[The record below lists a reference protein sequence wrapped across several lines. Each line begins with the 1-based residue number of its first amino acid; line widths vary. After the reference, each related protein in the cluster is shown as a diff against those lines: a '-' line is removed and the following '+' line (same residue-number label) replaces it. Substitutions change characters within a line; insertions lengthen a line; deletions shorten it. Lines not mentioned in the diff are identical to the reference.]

1 MITMKSVVLETAAL
15 LTAPSRPNHFGLSS
29 KLRILTAALLFSS
42 STLFA
47 AVTDPEGTTGIEQKQ
62 LATAKHYM
70 ASAANPLAVKAGE
83 QILAKGGSAVDAAI
97 AMQLMLGLVEP
108 QSSGIGG
115 GLFLLHWDKKGAK
128 LSSIDGR
135 ETAPATAG
143 PDLFVDHGKVMSW
156 RDAFV
161 GGKSVG
167 VPGVIK
173 ALELAHQQHG
183 LLPWSAL
190 FAPAIQAAEQ
200 GFVVSPRLAGL
211 LKANW
216 NPGLDKFSASAAY
229 FKTESQ
235 WLQAGFVRKN
245 PDYAA
250 ILKKIAKDGSQAFYQ
265 GENAKALVAA
275 VQQAPVNAGK
285 LSLSDLT
292 AYQPQ
297 QRDPICIPYR
307 QFKICGMAPP
317 SSGGLAVLQMM
328 GMLAYQPMATLK
340 PNSVEAIHLISQAGK
355 LAFAD
360 RERFAAD
367 PDFVKVPV
375 QGLLAADYLKQ
386 RSALL
391 AATEAGPAFAGEPK
405 GAEPLASGKAIEFA
419 NTSHMSV
426 VDSKGNAVSMTTSIE
441 NAFGSGLFVNGYLL
455 NNQLTDFSLQAKVD
469 GYWVANRVE
478 ANKRPRSSMSPMMV
492 FDQSG
497 KLVYITGS
505 PGGSRIINYVTQNL
519 VAVLDWKMDAQQA
532 ANLPR
537 FTHRNDGLVLEQ
549 NTNLSQL
556 VPALLELGYQ
566 PKLADLNSGIHAI
579 EIKQDHLEGA
589 ADPRREG
596 IAEGQ

>member
-1 MITMKSVVLETAAL
+1 MIITK
-15 LTAPSRPNHFGLSS
+15 F
-29 KLRILTAALLFSS
+29 KLRVLTAALLFSS
-42 STLFA
+42 STLYA
-47 AVTDPEGTTGIEQKQ
+47 AITDPEATTGIEQKQ

-83 QILAKGGSAVDAAI
+83 QVLAKGGSAVDAAI
-97 AMQLMLGLVEP
+97 TMQLVLGLVEP

-115 GLFLLHWDKKGAK
+115 GLFLLYWDKQKAA

-135 ETAPATAG
+135 ETAPSGAG
-143 PDLFVDHGKVMSW
+143 PDLFVQNGQVMSW

-183 LLPWSAL
+183 VLPWAEL
-190 FAPAIQAAEQ
+190 FAPAIQIAEQ

-211 LKANW
+211 LSGGW
-216 NPGLDKFSASAAY
+216 TPSVDKFSASQAY
-229 FKTESQ
+229 FKPEGH
-235 WLQAGFVRKN
+235 WLKAGFLRKN

-250 ILKKIAKDGSQAFYQ
+250 LLKKIAKEGSKAFYQ
-265 GENAKALVAA
+265 GDNAKALVAA
-275 VQQAPVNAGK
+275 VQQAPINAGK
-285 LSLSDLT
+285 ISLADLT
-292 AYQPQ
+292 AYQPK
-297 QRDPICIPYR
+297 QRDPLCIPYR
-307 QFKICGMAPP
+307 QFKICSMAPP

-328 GMLAYQPMATLK
+328 GMLAYQPMAKLK

-355 LAFAD
+355 QAFAD

-386 RSALL
+386 RATLLTASEGAPAL
-391 AATEAGPAFAGEPK
+391 AGEPE
-405 GAEPLASGKAIEFA
+405 GAEPLASGNAIEFA
-419 NTSHMSV
+419 NTSHLSV

-441 NAFGSGLFVNGYLL
+441 NAFGSGLLVNGYLL

-478 ANKRPRSSMSPMMV
+478 ANKRPRSSMAPMMV
-492 FDQSG
+492 FDEHG
-497 KLVYITGS
+497 KLLYITGS
-505 PGGSRIINYVTQNL
+505 PGGSRIINYVAQNL
-519 VAVLDWKMDAQQA
+519 VAVLDWKMDVQQA

-549 NTNLSQL
+549 DTNLSQL

-579 EIKQDHLEGA
+579 EIKKDHLEGA

-596 IAEGQ
+596 IAAGH

>member
-1 MITMKSVVLETAAL
+1 MITMKPKCWALAA
-15 LTAPSRPNHFGLSS
+15 T
-29 KLRILTAALLFSS
+29 LLFSS
-42 STLFA
+42 SALFA
-47 AVTDPEGTTGIEQKQ
+47 AITDPEATTAIEQKQ
-62 LATAKHYM
+62 LVIARHYM

-97 AMQLMLGLVEP
+97 AMQLVLGLVEP

-115 GLFLLHWDKKGAK
+115 GLFLLHWDKQKNS
-128 LSSIDGR
+128 LTSIDGR
-135 ETAPATAG
+135 ETAPAAAG
-143 PDLFVDHGKVMSW
+143 PDLFMQNGKLMSW
-156 RDAFV
+156 REAFV

-183 LLPWSAL
+183 VLPWAEL
-190 FAPAIQAAEQ
+190 FTPAIEIAEQ
-200 GFVVSPRLAGL
+200 GFTVSPRLAGL

-216 NPGLDKFSASAAY
+216 NPGLDKFALSAAY
-229 FKTESQ
+229 FKTEDQ
-235 WLQAGFVRKN
+235 WLPVGFVRKN
-245 PDYAA
+245 PDYATL
-250 ILKKIAKDGSQAFYQ
+250 LKKIAKQGSQAFYQ
-265 GENAKALVAA
+265 GDNAKALVEA
-275 VQQAPVNAGK
+275 VQQATVNAGNIT
-285 LSLSDLT
+285 LADVT
-292 AYQPQ
+292 AYQPK
-297 QRDPICIPYR
+297 QREPLCIPYR
-307 QFKICGMAPP
+307 EFKICSMAPP

-328 GMLAYQPMATLK
+328 GMLSHYPLAKLK

-386 RSALL
+386 RAGLL
-391 AATEAGPAFAGEPK
+391 TAPEGAAAVAGQPQ
-405 GAEPLASGKAIEFA
+405 GAEPLASGNAIEFA
-419 NTSHMSV
+419 NTSHLSV

-478 ANKRPRSSMSPMMV
+478 AKKRPRSSMAPMMV
-492 FDQSG
+492 FDKDGS
-497 KLVYITGS
+497 LVYITGS
-505 PGGSRIINYVTQNL
+505 PGGSRIINYVAQNL
-519 VAVLDWKMDAQQA
+519 VAVLDWDMDAQQA

-556 VPALLELGYQ
+556 VPALLELGYK
-566 PKLADLNSGIHAI
+566 PKLADLNSGIHAV
-579 EIKQDHLEGA
+579 EIKKDRLEGA

-596 IAEGQ
+596 IAAGQ

>member
-1 MITMKSVVLETAAL
+1 MITMKPKCWALAA
-15 LTAPSRPNHFGLSS
+15 T
-29 KLRILTAALLFSS
+29 LLFSS
-42 STLFA
+42 SALFA
-47 AVTDPEGTTGIEQKQ
+47 AITDPEATTAIEQKQ
-62 LATAKHYM
+62 LVIARHYM

-83 QILAKGGSAVDAAI
+83 QILAKGGSAADAAI
-97 AMQLMLGLVEP
+97 AMQLVLGLVEP

-115 GLFLLHWDKKGAK
+115 GLFLLHWDKQKNS
-128 LSSIDGR
+128 LTSIDGR
-135 ETAPATAG
+135 ETAPAAAG
-143 PDLFVDHGKVMSW
+143 PDLFMQNGKLMSW
-156 RDAFV
+156 REAFV

-183 LLPWSAL
+183 VLPWAEL
-190 FAPAIQAAEQ
+190 FTPAIEIAEQ
-200 GFVVSPRLAGL
+200 GFTVSPRLAGL

-216 NPGLDKFSASAAY
+216 NPGLDKFALSAAY
-229 FKTESQ
+229 FKTEGQ
-235 WLQAGFVRKN
+235 WLPAGFVRKN

-250 ILKKIAKDGSQAFYQ
+250 LLKKIAKQGSQAFYQ
-265 GENAKALVAA
+265 GDNAKALVEA
-275 VQQAPVNAGK
+275 VQQATVNAGNIT
-285 LSLSDLT
+285 LADVT
-292 AYQPQ
+292 AYQPK
-297 QRDPICIPYR
+297 QREPLCIPYR
-307 QFKICGMAPP
+307 EFKICSMAPP

-328 GMLAYQPMATLK
+328 GMLSHYPLAKLK
-340 PNSVEAIHLISQAGK
+340 PNSLEAIHLISQAGK

-386 RSALL
+386 RAGLL
-391 AATEAGPAFAGEPK
+391 TAPEGAAAVAGQPQ
-405 GAEPLASGKAIEFA
+405 GAEPLASGNAIEFA
-419 NTSHMSV
+419 NTSHLSV

-478 ANKRPRSSMSPMMV
+478 AKKRPRSSMAPMMV
-492 FDQSG
+492 FDKDGS
-497 KLVYITGS
+497 LVYITGS
-505 PGGSRIINYVTQNL
+505 PGGSRIINYVAQNL
-519 VAVLDWKMDAQQA
+519 VAVLDWDMDAQQA

-566 PKLADLNSGIHAI
+566 PKLADLNSGIHAV
-579 EIKQDHLEGA
+579 EIKKDRLEGA

-596 IAEGQ
+596 IAAGQ

>member
-1 MITMKSVVLETAAL
+1 MRITKPQFWALAA
-15 LTAPSRPNHFGLSS
+15 G
-29 KLRILTAALLFSS
+29 LLFSS
-42 STLFA
+42 SALFA
-47 AVTDPEGTTGIEQKQ
+47 AITDPEATTAIEQKQ
-62 LATAKHYM
+62 LVTAKHYM
-70 ASAANPLAVKAGE
+70 VSGANPLAAKAGE

-97 AMQLMLGLVEP
+97 AMQLVLGLVEP

-115 GLFLLHWDKKGAK
+115 GLFLLHWDKQKAR
-128 LSSIDGR
+128 LTSLDGR
-135 ETAPATAG
+135 ETAPAAAS
-143 PDLFVDHGKVMSW
+143 PDLFVEHGKLMSW
-156 RDAFV
+156 REAFV

-183 LLPWSAL
+183 VLPWAEL
-190 FAPAIQAAEQ
+190 FAPAIRLAEQ

-216 NPGLDKFSASAAY
+216 NPGLDKFSSSAAY
-229 FKTESQ
+229 FKTGGQ
-235 WLQAGFVRKN
+235 WLPAGFIRKN

-250 ILKKIAKDGSQAFYQ
+250 LLKNIAKQGSQAFYQ
-265 GENAKALVAA
+265 GDNAKALVSAVRQAA
-275 VQQAPVNAGK
+275 VNAGQ
-285 LSLSDLT
+285 LSLDDLSS
-292 AYQPQ
+292 YQPK
-297 QRDPICIPYR
+297 QRDPVCIPYR
-307 QFKICGMAPP
+307 EFNICSMAPP

-328 GMLAYQPMATLK
+328 GMLSHQPLPKLK
-340 PNSVEAIHLISQAGK
+340 ANSVEAVHLISQAAK

-375 QGLLAADYLKQ
+375 EGLLAADYLKQ
-386 RSALL
+386 RAALL
-391 AATEAGPAFAGEPK
+391 TTAEGPAAEPGEPQ
-405 GAEPLASGKAIEFA
+405 GAEPLSSGSAIEFA
-419 NTSHMSV
+419 NTSHLSV

-441 NAFGSGLFVNGYLL
+441 NAFGSGILVNGYLL

-478 ANKRPRSSMSPMMV
+478 AGKRPRSSMAPIMV

-497 KLVYITGS
+497 SLIYLTGS
-505 PGGSRIINYVTQNL
+505 PGGSRIINYVAQNL
-519 VAVLDWKMDAQQA
+519 VAVLDWQMDVQQA

-537 FTHRNDGLVLEQ
+537 FSHRNDGLVLEQ

-579 EIKQDHLEGA
+579 KIHKDRLEGA

-596 IAEGQ
+596 IAAGH

>member
-1 MITMKSVVLETAAL
+1 MIITK
-15 LTAPSRPNHFGLSS
+15 F
-29 KLRILTAALLFSS
+29 KLRVLTAALLFSS
-42 STLFA
+42 STLYA
-47 AVTDPEGTTGIEQKQ
+47 AITDPEATTGIEQKQ

-83 QILAKGGSAVDAAI
+83 QVLAKGGSAVDAAI
-97 AMQLMLGLVEP
+97 TMQLVLGLVEP

-115 GLFLLHWDKKGAK
+115 GLFLLYWDKQKAA

-135 ETAPATAG
+135 ETAPSGAG
-143 PDLFVDHGKVMSW
+143 PDLFVQNGQVMSW

-183 LLPWSAL
+183 VLPWAEL
-190 FAPAIQAAEQ
+190 FAPAIQIAEQ

-211 LKANW
+211 LSGGW
-216 NPGLDKFSASAAY
+216 TPSVDKFSASQAY
-229 FKTESQ
+229 FK
-235 WLQAGFVRKN
+235 AGFLRKN

-250 ILKKIAKDGSQAFYQ
+250 LLKKIAKEGSKAFYQ
-265 GENAKALVAA
+265 GDNAKALVAA
-275 VQQAPVNAGK
+275 VQQAPINAGK
-285 LSLSDLT
+285 ISLADLT
-292 AYQPQ
+292 AYQPK
-297 QRDPICIPYR
+297 QRDPLCIPYR
-307 QFKICGMAPP
+307 QFKICSMAPP

-328 GMLAYQPMATLK
+328 GMLAYQPMAKLK

-355 LAFAD
+355 QAFAD

-386 RSALL
+386 RATLLTASEGAPAL
-391 AATEAGPAFAGEPK
+391 AGEPE
-405 GAEPLASGKAIEFA
+405 GAEPLASGNAIEFA
-419 NTSHMSV
+419 NTSHLSV

-441 NAFGSGLFVNGYLL
+441 NAFGSGLLVNGYLL

-478 ANKRPRSSMSPMMV
+478 ANKRPRSSMAPMMV
-492 FDQSG
+492 FDEHG
-497 KLVYITGS
+497 KLLYITGS
-505 PGGSRIINYVTQNL
+505 PGGSRIINYVAQNL
-519 VAVLDWKMDAQQA
+519 VAVLDWKMDVQQA

-549 NTNLSQL
+549 DTNLSQL

-579 EIKQDHLEGA
+579 EIKKDHLEGA

-596 IAEGQ
+596 IAAGH

>member
-1 MITMKSVVLETAAL
+1 MITMKPKCWAL
-15 LTAPSRPNHFGLSS
+15 A
-29 KLRILTAALLFSS
+29 AALLFGSS
-42 STLFA
+42 ALFA
-47 AVTDPEGTTGIEQKQ
+47 AITDPEATTAIEQKQ
-62 LATAKHYM
+62 LVIARHYM

-97 AMQLMLGLVEP
+97 AMQLVLGLVEP

-115 GLFLLHWDKKGAK
+115 GLFLLHWDKQKNS
-128 LSSIDGR
+128 LTSIDGR
-135 ETAPATAG
+135 ETAPAAAG
-143 PDLFVDHGKVMSW
+143 PDLFMQNGKLMSW
-156 RDAFV
+156 REAFV
-161 GGKSVG
+161 GGKAVG

-183 LLPWSAL
+183 VLPWAEL
-190 FAPAIQAAEQ
+190 FTPAIEIAEQ
-200 GFVVSPRLAGL
+200 GFTVSPRLAGL

-216 NPGLDKFSASAAY
+216 NPGLDKFALSAAY
-229 FKTESQ
+229 FKTEDQ
-235 WLQAGFVRKN
+235 WLPVGFVRKN
-245 PDYAA
+245 PDYATL
-250 ILKKIAKDGSQAFYQ
+250 LKKIAKQGSQAFYQ
-265 GENAKALVAA
+265 GDNAKALVEA
-275 VQQAPVNAGK
+275 VQQAAVNAGK
-285 LSLSDLT
+285 ITLADLT
-292 AYQPQ
+292 AYQPK
-297 QRDPICIPYR
+297 QREPLCIPYR
-307 QFKICGMAPP
+307 EFKICSMAPP

-328 GMLAYQPMATLK
+328 GMLSHYPLAKLK

-386 RSALL
+386 RAGLFTAPEG
-391 AATEAGPAFAGEPK
+391 AAAVAGQPQ
-405 GAEPLASGKAIEFA
+405 GAEPLASGNAIEFA
-419 NTSHMSV
+419 NTSHLSV

-478 ANKRPRSSMSPMMV
+478 AKKRPRSSMAPMMV
-492 FDQSG
+492 FDKDGS
-497 KLVYITGS
+497 LVYITGS
-505 PGGSRIINYVTQNL
+505 PGGSRIINYVAQNL
-519 VAVLDWKMDAQQA
+519 VAVLDWDMDAQQA

-556 VPALLELGYQ
+556 VPALLELGYK
-566 PKLADLNSGIHAI
+566 PKLADLNSGIHAV
-579 EIKQDHLEGA
+579 EVKKDRLEGA

-596 IAEGQ
+596 IAAGQ

>member
-1 MITMKSVVLETAAL
+1 MITMKPKCWALAA
-15 LTAPSRPNHFGLSS
+15 T
-29 KLRILTAALLFSS
+29 LLFSS
-42 STLFA
+42 SALFA
-47 AVTDPEGTTGIEQKQ
+47 AITDPEATTAIEQKQ
-62 LATAKHYM
+62 LVIARHYM

-97 AMQLMLGLVEP
+97 AMQLVLGLVEP

-115 GLFLLHWDKKGAK
+115 GLFLLHWDKQKNS
-128 LSSIDGR
+128 LTSIDGR
-135 ETAPATAG
+135 ETAPAAAG
-143 PDLFVDHGKVMSW
+143 PDLFMQNGKLMSW
-156 RDAFV
+156 REAFV

-183 LLPWSAL
+183 VLPWAEL
-190 FAPAIQAAEQ
+190 FTPAIEIAEQ
-200 GFVVSPRLAGL
+200 GFTVSPRLAGL

-216 NPGLDKFSASAAY
+216 NPGLDKFALSAAY
-229 FKTESQ
+229 FKTEGQ
-235 WLQAGFVRKN
+235 WLPAGFVRKN

-250 ILKKIAKDGSQAFYQ
+250 LLKKIAKQGSQAFYQ
-265 GENAKALVAA
+265 GDNAKALVEA
-275 VQQAPVNAGK
+275 VQQATVNAGNIT
-285 LSLSDLT
+285 LADVT
-292 AYQPQ
+292 AYQPK
-297 QRDPICIPYR
+297 QREPLCIPYR
-307 QFKICGMAPP
+307 EFKICSMAPP

-328 GMLAYQPMATLK
+328 GMLSHYPLAKLK

-386 RSALL
+386 RAGLL
-391 AATEAGPAFAGEPK
+391 TAPEGAAAVAGQPQ
-405 GAEPLASGKAIEFA
+405 GAEPLASGNAIEFA
-419 NTSHMSV
+419 NTSHLSV

-478 ANKRPRSSMSPMMV
+478 AKKRPRSSMAPMMV
-492 FDQSG
+492 FDKDGS
-497 KLVYITGS
+497 LVYITGS
-505 PGGSRIINYVTQNL
+505 PGGSRIINYVAQNL

-556 VPALLELGYQ
+556 VPALLELGYK
-566 PKLADLNSGIHAI
+566 PKLADLNSGIHAV
-579 EIKQDHLEGA
+579 EIKKDRLEGA

-596 IAEGQ
+596 IAAGQ

>member
-1 MITMKSVVLETAAL
+1 MITMKPKCWALAA
-15 LTAPSRPNHFGLSS
+15 T
-29 KLRILTAALLFSS
+29 LLFSS
-42 STLFA
+42 SALFA
-47 AVTDPEGTTGIEQKQ
+47 AITDPEATTAIEQKQ
-62 LATAKHYM
+62 LVIARHYM

-97 AMQLMLGLVEP
+97 TMQLVLGLVEP

-115 GLFLLHWDKKGAK
+115 GLFLLHWDKQKNS
-128 LSSIDGR
+128 LTSIDGR
-135 ETAPATAG
+135 ETAPAAAG
-143 PDLFVDHGKVMSW
+143 PDLFVQNGKLMSW
-156 RDAFV
+156 REAFV
-161 GGKSVG
+161 GGKAVG

-183 LLPWSAL
+183 VLPWAEL
-190 FAPAIQAAEQ
+190 FTPAIEIAEQ
-200 GFVVSPRLAGL
+200 GFTVSPRLAGL

-216 NPGLDKFSASAAY
+216 NPGLDKFALSAAY
-229 FKTESQ
+229 FKTEDQ
-235 WLQAGFVRKN
+235 WLPVGFVRKN
-245 PDYAA
+245 PDYATL
-250 ILKKIAKDGSQAFYQ
+250 LKKIAKQGSQAFYQ
-265 GENAKALVAA
+265 GDNAKALVEA
-275 VQQAPVNAGK
+275 VQQAAVNAGK
-285 LSLSDLT
+285 ITLADLT
-292 AYQPQ
+292 AYQPK
-297 QRDPICIPYR
+297 QREPLCIPYR
-307 QFKICGMAPP
+307 EFKICSMAPP

-328 GMLAYQPMATLK
+328 GMLSHYPLAKLK

-386 RSALL
+386 RAGLFTAPEG
-391 AATEAGPAFAGEPK
+391 AAAVAGQPQ
-405 GAEPLASGKAIEFA
+405 GAEPLASGNAIEFA
-419 NTSHMSV
+419 NTSHLSV

-478 ANKRPRSSMSPMMV
+478 AKKRPRSSMAPMMV
-492 FDQSG
+492 FDKDGS
-497 KLVYITGS
+497 LVYITGS
-505 PGGSRIINYVTQNL
+505 PGGSRIINYVAQNL

-556 VPALLELGYQ
+556 VPALLELGYK
-566 PKLADLNSGIHAI
+566 PKLADLNSGIHAV
-579 EIKQDHLEGA
+579 EIKKDRLEGA

-596 IAEGQ
+596 IAAGQ

>member
-1 MITMKSVVLETAAL
+1 MITMKPKCWALAA
-15 LTAPSRPNHFGLSS
+15 T
-29 KLRILTAALLFSS
+29 LLFSS
-42 STLFA
+42 SALFA
-47 AVTDPEGTTGIEQKQ
+47 AITDPEATTAIEQKQ
-62 LATAKHYM
+62 LVIARHYM

-97 AMQLMLGLVEP
+97 AMQLVLGLVEP

-115 GLFLLHWDKKGAK
+115 GLFLLHWDKQKNS
-128 LSSIDGR
+128 LTSIDGR
-135 ETAPATAG
+135 ETAPAAAG
-143 PDLFVDHGKVMSW
+143 PDLFMQNGKLMSW
-156 RDAFV
+156 REAFV

-183 LLPWSAL
+183 VLPWAEL
-190 FAPAIQAAEQ
+190 FTPAIEIAEQ
-200 GFVVSPRLAGL
+200 GFTVSPRLAGL

-216 NPGLDKFSASAAY
+216 NPGLDKFALSAAY
-229 FKTESQ
+229 FKTEGQ
-235 WLQAGFVRKN
+235 WLPAGFVRKN

-250 ILKKIAKDGSQAFYQ
+250 LLKKISKQGSQAFYQ
-265 GENAKALVAA
+265 GDNAKALVEA
-275 VQQAPVNAGK
+275 VQQATVNAGNIT
-285 LSLSDLT
+285 LADVT
-292 AYQPQ
+292 AYQPK
-297 QRDPICIPYR
+297 QREPLCIPYR
-307 QFKICGMAPP
+307 EFKICSMATP

-328 GMLAYQPMATLK
+328 GMLSHYPLAKLK

-386 RSALL
+386 RAGLL
-391 AATEAGPAFAGEPK
+391 TAPEGAAAVAGQPQ
-405 GAEPLASGKAIEFA
+405 GAEPLASGNAIEFA
-419 NTSHMSV
+419 NTSHLSV

-478 ANKRPRSSMSPMMV
+478 AKKRPRSSMAPMMV
-492 FDQSG
+492 FDKDGS
-497 KLVYITGS
+497 LVYITGS
-505 PGGSRIINYVTQNL
+505 PGGSRIINYVAQNL
-519 VAVLDWKMDAQQA
+519 VAVLDWDMDAQQA

-556 VPALLELGYQ
+556 VPALLELGYK
-566 PKLADLNSGIHAI
+566 PKLADLNSGIHAV
-579 EIKQDHLEGA
+579 EIKKDRLEGA

-596 IAEGQ
+596 IAAGQ

>member
-1 MITMKSVVLETAAL
+1 MITQ
-15 LTAPSRPNHFGLSS
+15 F
-29 KLRILTAALLFSS
+29 KLRVLTAALLFSS

-47 AVTDPEGTTGIEQKQ
+47 AVADPEATTGIEQKQ

-83 QILAKGGSAVDAAI
+83 QILAQGGSAVDAAI
-97 AMQLMLGLVEP
+97 TMQLVLGLVEP

-115 GLFLLHWDKKGAK
+115 GLFLLHWDKQKAN
-128 LSSIDGR
+128 LTSIDGR
-135 ETAPATAG
+135 ETAPSAAG
-143 PDLFVDHGKVMSW
+143 PDLFVQNGRVMSW

-173 ALELAHQQHG
+173 ALELAHQRHG
-183 LLPWSAL
+183 ILPWAEL
-190 FAPAIQAAEQ
+190 FAPAIQIAEQ

-216 NPGLDKFSASAAY
+216 NPGLDKFSSSAEY
-229 FKTESQ
+229 FKTEGQ
-235 WLQAGFVRKN
+235 WLKAGFVRKN

-250 ILKKIAKDGSQAFYQ
+250 LLKKIAKEGSKAFYQ
-265 GENAKALVAA
+265 GDNAKALVAA
-275 VQQAPVNAGK
+275 VQQAPINAGK
-285 LSLSDLT
+285 ISLADLT
-292 AYQPQ
+292 AYQPK
-297 QRDPICIPYR
+297 QREPLCIPYR
-307 QFKICGMAPP
+307 QFKICSMAPP

-328 GMLAYQPMATLK
+328 GMLAHQPMAKLK
-340 PNSVEAIHLISQAGK
+340 PNSIEAIHLISQAGK
-355 LAFAD
+355 QAFAD

-375 QGLLAADYLKQ
+375 QGLLAAHYLKQ
-386 RSALL
+386 RAALL
-391 AATEAGPAFAGEPK
+391 TASEGAPALAGEPE
-405 GAEPLASGKAIEFA
+405 GAEPLASGNAIEFA
-419 NTSHMSV
+419 NTSHLSV

-441 NAFGSGLFVNGYLL
+441 NAFGSGLLVNGYLL

-478 ANKRPRSSMSPMMV
+478 ANKRPRSSMAPMMV
-492 FDQSG
+492 FDEQD
-497 KLVYITGS
+497 KLLYITGS
-505 PGGSRIINYVTQNL
+505 PGGSRIINYVAQNL
-519 VAVLDWKMDAQQA
+519 VAVLDWKMDVQQA

-549 NTNLSQL
+549 DTNLSQL

-579 EIKQDHLEGA
+579 EIKKDHLEGA

-596 IAEGQ
+596 IAAGH

>member
-1 MITMKSVVLETAAL
+1 MITMKPKCWALAA
-15 LTAPSRPNHFGLSS
+15 T
-29 KLRILTAALLFSS
+29 LLFGSS
-42 STLFA
+42 ALFA
-47 AVTDPEGTTGIEQKQ
+47 AITDPEATTAIEQKQ
-62 LATAKHYM
+62 LVIARHYM

-97 AMQLMLGLVEP
+97 AMQLVLGLVEP

-115 GLFLLHWDKKGAK
+115 GLFLLHWDKQKNS
-128 LSSIDGR
+128 LTSIDGR
-135 ETAPATAG
+135 ETAPAAAG
-143 PDLFVDHGKVMSW
+143 PDLFMQNCKLMSW
-156 RDAFV
+156 REAFV
-161 GGKSVG
+161 GGKAVG

-183 LLPWSAL
+183 VLPWAEL
-190 FAPAIQAAEQ
+190 FTPAIEIAEQ
-200 GFVVSPRLAGL
+200 GFTVSPRLAGL

-216 NPGLDKFSASAAY
+216 NPGLDKFALSAAY
-229 FKTESQ
+229 FKTEGQ
-235 WLQAGFVRKN
+235 WLPAGFVRKN

-250 ILKKIAKDGSQAFYQ
+250 LLKKIAKQGSQAFYQ
-265 GENAKALVAA
+265 GDNAKALVEA
-275 VQQAPVNAGK
+275 VQQAAVNAGNIT
-285 LSLSDLT
+285 LADVT
-292 AYQPQ
+292 AYQPK
-297 QRDPICIPYR
+297 QREPLCIPYR
-307 QFKICGMAPP
+307 EFKICSMAPP

-328 GMLAYQPMATLK
+328 GMLSHYPLAKLK

-386 RSALL
+386 RAGLL
-391 AATEAGPAFAGEPK
+391 TAPEGAAAVAGQPQ
-405 GAEPLASGKAIEFA
+405 GAEPLASGNAIEFA
-419 NTSHMSV
+419 NTSHLSV

-478 ANKRPRSSMSPMMV
+478 AKKRPRSSMAPMMV
-492 FDQSG
+492 FDKDGS
-497 KLVYITGS
+497 LVYITGS
-505 PGGSRIINYVTQNL
+505 PGGSRIINYVAQNL
-519 VAVLDWKMDAQQA
+519 VAVLDWDMDAQQA

-556 VPALLELGYQ
+556 VPALLELGYK
-566 PKLADLNSGIHAI
+566 PKLADLNSGIHAV
-579 EIKQDHLEGA
+579 EIKKDRLEGA

-596 IAEGQ
+596 IAAGQ

>member
-1 MITMKSVVLETAAL
+1 MITMKPKCWALAA
-15 LTAPSRPNHFGLSS
+15 T
-29 KLRILTAALLFSS
+29 LLFSS
-42 STLFA
+42 SALFA
-47 AVTDPEGTTGIEQKQ
+47 AITDPEATTAIEQKQ
-62 LATAKHYM
+62 LVIARHYM

-97 AMQLMLGLVEP
+97 AMQLVLGLVEP

-115 GLFLLHWDKKGAK
+115 GLFLLHWDKQKNS
-128 LSSIDGR
+128 LTSIDGR
-135 ETAPATAG
+135 ETAPAAAG
-143 PDLFVDHGKVMSW
+143 PDLFMQNGKLMSW
-156 RDAFV
+156 REAFV
-161 GGKSVG
+161 GGKAVG

-183 LLPWSAL
+183 VLPWAEL
-190 FAPAIQAAEQ
+190 FTPAIEIAEQ
-200 GFVVSPRLAGL
+200 GFTVSPRLAGL

-216 NPGLDKFSASAAY
+216 NPGLDKFALSAAY
-229 FKTESQ
+229 FKTEGQ
-235 WLQAGFVRKN
+235 WLPAGFVRKN

-250 ILKKIAKDGSQAFYQ
+250 LLKKISKQGSQAFYQ
-265 GENAKALVAA
+265 GDNAKALVEA
-275 VQQAPVNAGK
+275 VQQATVNAGNIT
-285 LSLSDLT
+285 LADVT
-292 AYQPQ
+292 AYQPK
-297 QRDPICIPYR
+297 QREPLCIPYR
-307 QFKICGMAPP
+307 EFKICSMAPP

-328 GMLAYQPMATLK
+328 GMLSHYPLAKLK

-386 RSALL
+386 RAGLL
-391 AATEAGPAFAGEPK
+391 TAPEGAAAVAGQPQ
-405 GAEPLASGKAIEFA
+405 GAEPLASGNAIEFA
-419 NTSHMSV
+419 NTSHLSV

-478 ANKRPRSSMSPMMV
+478 AKKRPRSSMAPMMV
-492 FDQSG
+492 FDKDGS
-497 KLVYITGS
+497 LVYITGS
-505 PGGSRIINYVTQNL
+505 PGGSRIINYVAQNL
-519 VAVLDWKMDAQQA
+519 VAVLDWDMDAQQA

-566 PKLADLNSGIHAI
+566 PKLADLNSGIHAV
-579 EIKQDHLEGA
+579 EIKKDRLEGA

-596 IAEGQ
+596 IAAGQ

>member
-1 MITMKSVVLETAAL
+1 MITMKPKCWALAA
-15 LTAPSRPNHFGLSS
+15 T
-29 KLRILTAALLFSS
+29 LLFSS
-42 STLFA
+42 SALFA
-47 AVTDPEGTTGIEQKQ
+47 AITDPEATTAIEQKQ
-62 LATAKHYM
+62 LVIARHYM

-97 AMQLMLGLVEP
+97 TMQLVLGLVEP

-115 GLFLLHWDKKGAK
+115 GLFLLHWDKQKNS
-128 LSSIDGR
+128 LTSIDGR
-135 ETAPATAG
+135 ETAPAAAG
-143 PDLFVDHGKVMSW
+143 PDLFVQNGKLMSW
-156 RDAFV
+156 REAFV
-161 GGKSVG
+161 GGKAVG

-183 LLPWSAL
+183 VLPWAEL
-190 FAPAIQAAEQ
+190 FTPAIEIAEQ
-200 GFVVSPRLAGL
+200 GFTVSPRLAGL

-216 NPGLDKFSASAAY
+216 NPGLDKFALSAAY
-229 FKTESQ
+229 FKTEDQ
-235 WLQAGFVRKN
+235 WLPVGFVRKN
-245 PDYAA
+245 PDYATL
-250 ILKKIAKDGSQAFYQ
+250 LKKIAKQGSQAFYQ
-265 GENAKALVAA
+265 GDNAKALVEA
-275 VQQAPVNAGK
+275 VQQAAVNAGK
-285 LSLSDLT
+285 ITLADLT
-292 AYQPQ
+292 AYQPK
-297 QRDPICIPYR
+297 QREPLCIPYR
-307 QFKICGMAPP
+307 EFKICSMAPP

-328 GMLAYQPMATLK
+328 GMLSHYPLAKLK

-386 RSALL
+386 RAGLFTAPEG
-391 AATEAGPAFAGEPK
+391 AAAVAGQPQ
-405 GAEPLASGKAIEFA
+405 GAEPLASGNAIEFA
-419 NTSHMSV
+419 NTSHLSV

-478 ANKRPRSSMSPMMV
+478 AKKRPRSSMAPMMV
-492 FDQSG
+492 FDKDGS
-497 KLVYITGS
+497 LVYITGS
-505 PGGSRIINYVTQNL
+505 PGGSRIINYVAQNL

-556 VPALLELGYQ
+556 VPALLKLGYK
-566 PKLADLNSGIHAI
+566 PKLADLNSGIHAV
-579 EIKQDHLEGA
+579 EIKKDRLEGA

-596 IAEGQ
+596 IAAGQ

>member
-1 MITMKSVVLETAAL
+1 MITMKPKCWALAA
-15 LTAPSRPNHFGLSS
+15 T
-29 KLRILTAALLFSS
+29 LLFSS
-42 STLFA
+42 SALFA
-47 AVTDPEGTTGIEQKQ
+47 AITDPEATTAIEQKQ
-62 LATAKHYM
+62 LVIARHYM

-83 QILAKGGSAVDAAI
+83 QILAKGGSAADAAI
-97 AMQLMLGLVEP
+97 AMQLVLGLVEP

-115 GLFLLHWDKKGAK
+115 GLFLLHWDKQKNS
-128 LSSIDGR
+128 LTSIDGR
-135 ETAPATAG
+135 ETAPAAAG
-143 PDLFVDHGKVMSW
+143 PDLFVQNGKLMSW
-156 RDAFV
+156 REAFV

-183 LLPWSAL
+183 VLPWAEL
-190 FAPAIQAAEQ
+190 FTPAIEIAEQ
-200 GFVVSPRLAGL
+200 GFTVSPRLAGL

-216 NPGLDKFSASAAY
+216 NPGLDKFALSAAY
-229 FKTESQ
+229 FKTEGQ
-235 WLQAGFVRKN
+235 WLPAGFVRKN

-250 ILKKIAKDGSQAFYQ
+250 LLKKIAKQGSQAFYQ
-265 GENAKALVAA
+265 GDNAKALVEA
-275 VQQAPVNAGK
+275 VQQATVNAGNIT
-285 LSLSDLT
+285 LADVT
-292 AYQPQ
+292 AYQPK
-297 QRDPICIPYR
+297 QREPLCIPYR
-307 QFKICGMAPP
+307 EFKICSMAPP

-328 GMLAYQPMATLK
+328 GMLSHYPLAKLK

-386 RSALL
+386 RAGLL
-391 AATEAGPAFAGEPK
+391 TAPEGAAAVAGQPQ
-405 GAEPLASGKAIEFA
+405 GAEPLASGNAIEFA
-419 NTSHMSV
+419 NTSHLSV

-478 ANKRPRSSMSPMMV
+478 AKKRPRSSMAPMMV
-492 FDQSG
+492 FDKDGS
-497 KLVYITGS
+497 LVYITGS
-505 PGGSRIINYVTQNL
+505 PGGSRIINYVAQNL
-519 VAVLDWKMDAQQA
+519 VAVLDWDMDAQQA

-566 PKLADLNSGIHAI
+566 PKLADLNSGIHAV
-579 EIKQDHLEGA
+579 EIKKDRLEGA

-596 IAEGQ
+596 IAAGQ

>member
-1 MITMKSVVLETAAL
+1 MITMKPKCWALAA
-15 LTAPSRPNHFGLSS
+15 T
-29 KLRILTAALLFSS
+29 LLFSS
-42 STLFA
+42 SALFA
-47 AVTDPEGTTGIEQKQ
+47 AITDPEATTAIEQKQ
-62 LATAKHYM
+62 LVIARHYM

-83 QILAKGGSAVDAAI
+83 QILAKGGSAADAAI
-97 AMQLMLGLVEP
+97 AMQLVLGLVEP

-115 GLFLLHWDKKGAK
+115 GLFLLHWDKQKNS
-128 LSSIDGR
+128 LTSIDGR
-135 ETAPATAG
+135 ETAPAAAG
-143 PDLFVDHGKVMSW
+143 PDLFMQNGKLMSW
-156 RDAFV
+156 REAFV

-183 LLPWSAL
+183 VLPWAEL
-190 FAPAIQAAEQ
+190 FTPAIEIAEQ
-200 GFVVSPRLAGL
+200 GFTVSPRLAGL

-216 NPGLDKFSASAAY
+216 NPGLDKFALSAAY
-229 FKTESQ
+229 FKTEGQ
-235 WLQAGFVRKN
+235 WLPAGFVRKN

-250 ILKKIAKDGSQAFYQ
+250 LLKKISKQGSQAFYQ
-265 GENAKALVAA
+265 GDNAKALVEA
-275 VQQAPVNAGK
+275 VQQAAVNAGNIT
-285 LSLSDLT
+285 LADVT
-292 AYQPQ
+292 AYQPK
-297 QRDPICIPYR
+297 QREPLCIPYR
-307 QFKICGMAPP
+307 EFKICSMAPP

-328 GMLAYQPMATLK
+328 GMLSHYPLAKLK

-386 RSALL
+386 RAGLL
-391 AATEAGPAFAGEPK
+391 TAPEGAAAVAGQPQ
-405 GAEPLASGKAIEFA
+405 GAEPLASGNAIEFA
-419 NTSHMSV
+419 NTSHLSV

-478 ANKRPRSSMSPMMV
+478 AKKRPRSSMAPMMV
-492 FDQSG
+492 FDKDGS
-497 KLVYITGS
+497 LVYITGS
-505 PGGSRIINYVTQNL
+505 PGGSRIINYVAQNL
-519 VAVLDWKMDAQQA
+519 VAVLDWDMDAQQA

-566 PKLADLNSGIHAI
+566 PKLADLNSGIHAV
-579 EIKQDHLEGA
+579 EIKKDRLEGA

-596 IAEGQ
+596 IAAGQ

>member
-1 MITMKSVVLETAAL
+1 MITTQ
-15 LTAPSRPNHFGLSS
+15 F
-29 KLRILTAALLFSS
+29 KLRILTATLLFTSFTS
-42 STLFA
+42 FA
-47 AVTDPEGTTGIEQKQ
+47 ATHDPEATTGIEQKQ
-62 LATAKHYM
+62 LVTARHYM

-115 GLFLLHWDKKGAK
+115 GLFLLHWDKQKAS
-128 LSSIDGR
+128 LTSIDGR
-135 ETAPATAG
+135 ETAPAAAG
-143 PDLFVDHGKVMSW
+143 PDLFVENGKLMSW
-156 RDAFV
+156 REAFV

-167 VPGVIK
+167 VPGVVK

-183 LLPWSAL
+183 VLPWAEL
-190 FAPAIQAAEQ
+190 FAPAIQMAEK

-216 NPGLDKFSASAAY
+216 NPGLDKFASSAAY
-229 FKTESQ
+229 FKTEGQ
-235 WLQAGFVRKN
+235 WLPAGFVRKN
-245 PDYAA
+245 LAYAA
-250 ILKKIAKDGSQAFYQ
+250 LLQKIAKEGSKAFYQ
-265 GENAKALVAA
+265 GDNAKALVAA
-275 VQQAPVNAGK
+275 VQQAPVNAGQI
-285 LSLSDLT
+285 SLADL
-292 AYQPQ
+292 AGYQPKP
-297 QRDPICIPYR
+297 RDPLCIPYR
-307 QFKICGMAPP
+307 QFKICSMAPP

-328 GMLAYQPMATLK
+328 GMLSHQPLAKLK
-340 PNSVEAIHLISQAGK
+340 PNSVEAIHLISQAAK

-375 QGLLAADYLKQ
+375 QGLLAPDYLKQ
-386 RSALL
+386 RAALL
-391 AATEAGPAFAGEPK
+391 TATEGAAALAGEPE
-405 GAEPLASGKAIEFA
+405 GAEPLASGHAIEFA
-419 NTSHMSV
+419 NTSHLSV
-426 VDSKGNAVSMTTSIE
+426 VDAKGNAVSMTTSIE
-441 NAFGSGLFVNGYLL
+441 NAFGSGIFVNGYLL

-478 ANKRPRSSMSPMMV
+478 AKKRPRSSMAPMMV
-492 FDQSG
+492 FDKDG
-497 KLVYITGS
+497 TLLYITGS
-505 PGGSRIINYVTQNL
+505 PGGSRIINYVAQNL
-519 VAVLDWKMDAQQA
+519 VAVLDWGMDAQQA

-537 FTHRNDGLVLEQ
+537 FSHRNDGLVLEQ

-579 EIKQDHLEGA
+579 KITKDRLEGS

-596 IAEGQ
+596 IAAGR

>member
-1 MITMKSVVLETAAL
+1 MITMKPKCWAL
-15 LTAPSRPNHFGLSS
+15 A
-29 KLRILTAALLFSS
+29 AALLFGSS
-42 STLFA
+42 ALFA
-47 AVTDPEGTTGIEQKQ
+47 AITDPEATTAIEQKQ
-62 LATAKHYM
+62 LVIARHYM
-70 ASAANPLAVKAGE
+70 ASAANPLVVKAGE

-97 AMQLMLGLVEP
+97 TMQLVLGLVEP

-115 GLFLLHWDKKGAK
+115 GLFLLHWDKQKNS
-128 LSSIDGR
+128 LTSIDGR
-135 ETAPATAG
+135 ETAPAAAG
-143 PDLFVDHGKVMSW
+143 PDLFVQNGKLMSW
-156 RDAFV
+156 REAFV
-161 GGKSVG
+161 GGKAVG

-183 LLPWSAL
+183 VLPWAEL
-190 FAPAIQAAEQ
+190 FTPAIEIAEQ
-200 GFVVSPRLAGL
+200 GFTVSPRLAGL

-216 NPGLDKFSASAAY
+216 NPGLDKFALSAAY
-229 FKTESQ
+229 FKTEDQ
-235 WLQAGFVRKN
+235 WLPVGFVRKN
-245 PDYAA
+245 PDYATL
-250 ILKKIAKDGSQAFYQ
+250 LKKIAKQGSQAFYQ
-265 GENAKALVAA
+265 GDNAKALVEA
-275 VQQAPVNAGK
+275 VQQAAVNAGK
-285 LSLSDLT
+285 ITLADLT
-292 AYQPQ
+292 AYQPK
-297 QRDPICIPYR
+297 QREPLCIPYR
-307 QFKICGMAPP
+307 EFKICSMAPP

-328 GMLAYQPMATLK
+328 GMLSHYPLAKLK

-386 RSALL
+386 RAGLFTAPEG
-391 AATEAGPAFAGEPK
+391 AAAVAGQPQ
-405 GAEPLASGKAIEFA
+405 GAEPLASGNAIEFA
-419 NTSHMSV
+419 NTSHLSV

-478 ANKRPRSSMSPMMV
+478 AKKRPRSSMAPMMV
-492 FDQSG
+492 FDKDGS
-497 KLVYITGS
+497 LVYITGS
-505 PGGSRIINYVTQNL
+505 PGGSRIINYVAQNL
-519 VAVLDWKMDAQQA
+519 VAVLDWDMDAQQA

-566 PKLADLNSGIHAI
+566 PKLADLNSGIHAV
-579 EIKQDHLEGA
+579 EIKKDRLEGA

-596 IAEGQ
+596 IAAGQ

>member
-1 MITMKSVVLETAAL
+1 MITMKPKCWALAA
-15 LTAPSRPNHFGLSS
+15 T
-29 KLRILTAALLFSS
+29 LLFSS
-42 STLFA
+42 SALFA
-47 AVTDPEGTTGIEQKQ
+47 AITDPEATTAIEQKQ
-62 LATAKHYM
+62 LVIARHYM

-83 QILAKGGSAVDAAI
+83 QILAKGGSAADAAI
-97 AMQLMLGLVEP
+97 AMQLVLGLVEP

-115 GLFLLHWDKKGAK
+115 GLFLLHWDKQKNS
-128 LSSIDGR
+128 LTSIDGR
-135 ETAPATAG
+135 ETAPAAAG
-143 PDLFVDHGKVMSW
+143 PDLFMQNGKLMSW
-156 RDAFV
+156 REAFV

-183 LLPWSAL
+183 VLPWAEL
-190 FAPAIQAAEQ
+190 FTPAIEIAEQ
-200 GFVVSPRLAGL
+200 GFTVSPRLAGL

-216 NPGLDKFSASAAY
+216 NPGLDKFALSAAY
-229 FKTESQ
+229 FKTEGQ
-235 WLQAGFVRKN
+235 WLPAGFVRKN

-250 ILKKIAKDGSQAFYQ
+250 LLKKIAKQGSQAFYQ
-265 GENAKALVAA
+265 GDNAKALVEA
-275 VQQAPVNAGK
+275 VQQATVNAGNIT
-285 LSLSDLT
+285 LADVT
-292 AYQPQ
+292 AYQPK
-297 QRDPICIPYR
+297 QREPLCIPYR
-307 QFKICGMAPP
+307 EFKICSMAPP

-328 GMLAYQPMATLK
+328 GMLSHYPLAKLK

-386 RSALL
+386 RAGLL
-391 AATEAGPAFAGEPK
+391 TAPEGAAAVAGQPQ
-405 GAEPLASGKAIEFA
+405 GAEPLASGNAIEFA
-419 NTSHMSV
+419 NTSHLSV

-478 ANKRPRSSMSPMMV
+478 AKKRPRSSMAPMMV
-492 FDQSG
+492 FDKDGS
-497 KLVYITGS
+497 LVYITGS
-505 PGGSRIINYVTQNL
+505 PGGSRIINYVAQNL
-519 VAVLDWKMDAQQA
+519 VAVLDWDMDAQQA

-566 PKLADLNSGIHAI
+566 PKLADLNSGIHAV
-579 EIKQDHLEGA
+579 EIKKDRLEGA

-596 IAEGQ
+596 IAAGQ

>member
-1 MITMKSVVLETAAL
+1 MILMQLKFSVVAATL
-15 LTAPSRPNHFGLSS
+15 VLSS
-29 KLRILTAALLFSS
+29 FS
-42 STLFA
+42 LAA
-47 AVTDPEGTTGIEQKQ
+47 AVFDPEATTGIEQKQ
-62 LATAKHYM
+62 LAKATHYM
-70 ASAANPLAVKAGE
+70 ASAANPLAVKAG
-83 QILAKGGSAVDAAI
+83 QHILAKGGSAVDAAI
-97 AMQLMLGLVEP
+97 AMQLVLGLVEP

-115 GLFLLHWDKKGAK
+115 GLFLLHWDKQKNK

-135 ETAPATAG
+135 ETAPAAAG
-143 PDLFVDHGKVMSW
+143 PDLFVDQGKLMSW

-183 LLPWSAL
+183 VLPWAEL
-190 FAPAIQAAEQ
+190 FTPAVQIAEQ
-200 GFVVSPRLAGL
+200 GFAVSPRLAGL

-216 NPGLDKFSASAAY
+216 NPGLDKFASSAGY
-229 FKTESQ
+229 FKTEGQ
-235 WLQAGFVRKN
+235 WLASGFIRKN

-250 ILKKIAKDGSQAFYQ
+250 LLKKIAKEGSSAFYQ
-265 GENAKALVAA
+265 GNNAKALVAA
-275 VQQAPVNAGK
+275 VQQAPINAGK
-285 LSLSDLT
+285 IALTDLT
-292 AYQPQ
+292 AYQPK
-297 QRDPICIPYR
+297 QRDPLCIPYR
-307 QFKICGMAPP
+307 QFKICSMAPP

-328 GMLAYQPMATLK
+328 GMLSHQPMDKLK
-340 PNSVEAIHLISQAGK
+340 ANSVEAIHLISQAGK
-355 LAFAD
+355 QAFAD

-386 RSALL
+386 RATLL
-391 AATEAGPAFAGEPK
+391 TATEGVPAVAGEPE

-419 NTSHMSV
+419 NTSHLSV

-441 NAFGSGLFVNGYLL
+441 NAFGSGVFVNGYLL

-469 GYWVANRVE
+469 GFWVANRVE
-478 ANKRPRSSMSPMMV
+478 ANKRPRSSMAPMMV
-492 FDQSG
+492 FDQNG
-497 KLVYITGS
+497 KLIYITGS
-505 PGGSRIINYVTQNL
+505 PGGSRIINYVAQNL
-519 VAVLDWKMDAQQA
+519 VAVLDWNMDAQQA

-556 VPALLELGYQ
+556 IPALLELGYQ

-579 EIKQDHLEGA
+579 QIKNGRLEGA

-596 IAEGQ
+596 IAAGH

>member
-1 MITMKSVVLETAAL
+1 MIKTKFKFQL
-15 LTAPSRPNHFGLSS
+15 LTVILLSG
-29 KLRILTAALLFSS
+29 SS
-42 STLFA
+42 ALFA
-47 AVTDPEGTTGIEQKQ
+47 ATTDPEATTGIEQKQ
-62 LATAKHYM
+62 LVIAKHYM

-115 GLFLLHWDKKGAK
+115 GLFLLHWNKQQSS
-128 LSSIDGR
+128 LTSIDGR
-135 ETAPATAG
+135 ETAPAAAG
-143 PDLFVDHGKVMSW
+143 PDLFVDSGKVMSW

-173 ALELAHQQHG
+173 ALEQAHQQHG
-183 LLPWSAL
+183 VLPWADL
-190 FAPAIQAAEQ
+190 FAPAIKTAEQ

-216 NPGLDKFSASAAY
+216 NPGLDKFSQSSGY
-229 FKTESQ
+229 FKSEGQ

-250 ILKKIAKDGSQAFYQ
+250 LLKQIAKKGSQAFYL
-265 GENAKALVAA
+265 GDNAKAIVAA
-275 VQQAPVNAGK
+275 VQQAPINAGK
-285 LSLSDLT
+285 ISLQDLS
-292 AYQPQ
+292 AYQPKT
-297 QRDPICIPYR
+297 RDPVCVPYR
-307 QFKICGMAPP
+307 QFKICSMAPP

-328 GMLAYQPMATLK
+328 GMLAHQPMATLK
-340 PNSVEAIHLISQAGK
+340 ANSVEAIHLISQAGK

-375 QGLLAADYLKQ
+375 QGLLAPDYLKQ
-386 RSALL
+386 RATLL
-391 AATEAGPAFAGEPK
+391 TAAEAAPAVAGEPK
-405 GAEPLASGKAIEFA
+405 GAEPLASGSAIEFA
-419 NTSHMSV
+419 NTSHLSV

-455 NNQLTDFSLQAKVD
+455 NNQLTDFSLQAQVD
-469 GYWVANRVE
+469 GYWVANRVQ
-478 ANKRPRSSMSPMMV
+478 ANKRPRSSMAPVMV
-492 FDQSG
+492 FDEQG
-497 KLVYITGS
+497 KLRYITGS
-505 PGGSRIINYVTQNL
+505 PGGSRIINYVAQNL

-566 PKLADLNSGIHAI
+566 PRLADLNSGIHAI
-579 EIKQDHLEGA
+579 EIKNTHLEGA

-596 IAEGQ
+596 IAAGQ